1 MSMIVTAKEVLN
13 VARDVMARRLS
24 YRQFRNGNISLE
36 YTRGNSV
43 AVVDTSTAPKWN
55 VTWMDFDNSDI
66 TKSKIKV
73 FVNVEFGKDVT
84 FFGR

>member
-1 MSMIVTAKEVLN
+1 MNGIAKEVLS
-13 VARDVMARRLS
+13 VARDMMAKRLS
-24 YRQFRNGNISLE
+24 YREFRNGNIGLE
-36 YTRGNSV
+36 YTRGNTV

-66 TKSKIKV
+66 SRSQIKV
-73 FVNVEFGKDVT
+73 FINVEFGKDVT